1 VSELISIS
9 ERRDQSHALNR
20 VRRLY
25 ADLVARCDAET
36 WSRSRPE
43 ARSRRC
49 RVYEEDKK
57 LPGDVEGDASA
68 TPRKRARQDEA
79 RRIDVGARQ
88 PIRLKLIF
96 FVCLKREFNVT
107 CA

>member
-9 ERRDQSHALNR
+9 ERRDQSHALSR

-57 LPGDVEGDASA
+57 LPGDVEDDASA

-88 PIRLKLIF
+88 PIRPK
-96 FVCLKREFNVT
+96 
-107 CA
+107 